1 MKVAIV
7 GTGYVGLV
15 AGTCFAET
23 GNEVY
28 CVDID
33 PAKIAMLKKGESPIY
48 EPGLNEL
55 IQKNLA
61 EGRLNFTTDLRD
73 SVTRSQVVF
82 LAVGTPSSSD
92 GSADLTAVLK
102 VAGDIATAMN
112 GFKIIVNKST
122 VPVGTAKKVSEIVRS
137 KTTQPFSVVSNPE
150 FLKEGSAIDDFLK
163 PDRVVIGTEND
174 EAWNTMRELYEPFVR
189 QGNPIIRM
197 TNVCAEMTKYAAN
210 AMLATKISFINEIAL
225 LCDKVG
231 ADVESVRAGI
241 TTDVRIGRHF
251 LYPGPGYGG
260 SCFPK
265 DVKALLRTGKEA
277 GLPMHVIA
285 AAEAHNERQKQV
297 LGDKMHAH
305 FGGLSSL
312 KGKTVAIWGLAFKPN
327 TDDMREAPALVLID
341 SLLKAGVKVQAFDPI
356 AHETAQA
363 ALKQQGTDLTNFR
376 LVDSAYA
383 ALEGAEALA
392 LITEWNEFRTPDFEK
407 IKSLLKQPVIFD
419 GRNLWKPDSLKKR
432 GFTYYGIGRS

>member
-1 MKVAIV
+1 
-7 GTGYVGLV
+7 LV

-23 GNEVY
+23 GNEVV

-33 PAKIAMLKKGESPIY
+33 PAKIATLKKGELPIY
-48 EPGLNEL
+48 EPGLTDLLKMN
-55 IQKNLA
+55 IQ
-61 EGRLNFTTDLRD
+61 EGRLTFSTDLRD
-73 SVTRSQVVF
+73 AVTKSQVIF
-82 LAVGTPSSSD
+82 LAVGTPSSVD

-102 VAGDIATAMN
+102 VAGDIASAMN
-112 GFKIIVNKST
+112 GFKIVVNKST
-122 VPVGTAKKVSEIVRS
+122 VPVGTAKKVSEILRA
-137 KTTQPFSVVSNPE
+137 KTSHPFSVVSNPE

-163 PDRVVIGTEND
+163 PDRVVIGTDSD
-174 EAWNTMRELYEPFVR
+174 EAWNVMKELYEPFVR

-241 TTDVRIGRHF
+241 TSDVRIGRHF

-277 GLPMHVIA
+277 GLPMHLIA
-285 AAEAHNERQKQV
+285 AAEAQNDRQKKV
-297 LGDKMHAH
+297 LGEKIAAH
-305 FGGLSSL
+305 FGAGGL
-312 KGKTVAIWGLAFKPN
+312 KGKTIAVWGLAFKPN

-341 SLLKAGVKVQAFDPI
+341 SLVKAGAKVQAFDPV
-356 AHETAQA
+356 AHETAPA
-363 ALKQQGTDLTNFR
+363 ALKHQGTDLAAFR
-376 LVDSAYA
+376 LADSAYA
-383 ALEGAEALA
+383 ALEGADGLA
-392 LITEWNEFRTPDFEK
+392 LVTEWNEFRTPDFEK
-407 IKSLLKQPVIFD
+407 IKSLLKQPVVFD
-419 GRNLWKPDSLKKR
+419 GRNLWKPDSLRKR
-432 GFTYYGIGRS
+432 GFTYYGIGRGERLL